1 MTRKTGFLL
10 VAALALSVA
19 ALGLFLCA
27 RCDREGGEAAPT
39 PRVDTLMVGDGP
51 SAGR

>member
-1 MTRKTGFLL
+1 MTRKTGFIL

-27 RCDREGGEAAPT
+27 RCERAKAMHAP
-39 PRVDTLMVGDGP
+39 PPVDTLTVQGVQTE
-51 SAGR
+51 